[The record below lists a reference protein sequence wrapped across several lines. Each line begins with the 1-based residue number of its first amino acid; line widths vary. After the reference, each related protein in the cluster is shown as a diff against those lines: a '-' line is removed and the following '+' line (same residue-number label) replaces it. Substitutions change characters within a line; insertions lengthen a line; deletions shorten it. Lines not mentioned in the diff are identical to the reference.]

1 MCDSKQVCV
10 YSTKGSVPEMTREL
24 SYPRYSSGY
33 SRDDQR
39 ECDGRIRDAEN
50 GTRSSMLDDLPK

>member
-1 MCDSKQVCV
+1 MRFKTSVCLFD
-10 YSTKGSVPEMTREL
+10 KRVPEMTREL
-24 SYPRYSSGY
+24 SYPRYFSGY

-39 ECDGRIRDAEN
+39 ECDGRIRDVEN